1 MTSKPT
7 PLNSLKPVVLTN
19 DAGVA
24 FLRRHPATLDVVTDP
39 SGSGLL
45 RAALHFVDA
54 VEPPPAELWV
64 TPNAG
69 VPERP
74 HDLSFE
80 NDGHAPPYGF
90 WITHPDVL
98 AWTTELTEEERPDWW
113 VKVWL
118 KGG

>member
-1 MTSKPT
+1 MTDTPT
-7 PLNSLKPVVLTN
+7 PLAALKPVVLTD

-24 FLRRHPATLDVVTDP
+24 FLRRHPATREVATGP
-39 SGSGLL
+39 TETGLV
-45 RAALHFVDA
+45 RAALHFIDA
-54 VEPPPAELWV
+54 IEPPDADLWV
-64 TPNAG
+64 MPNAG
-69 VPERP
+69 VPEDRP

-98 AWTTELTEEERPDWW
+98 AWTTEMTEDDRPDWW

-118 KGG
+118 KA

>member
-1 MTSKPT
+1 MTDTPT
-7 PLNSLKPVVLTN
+7 PLAALKPVVLTD

-24 FLRRHPATLDVVTDP
+24 FLRRHPATREVATGP
-39 SGSGLL
+39 TETGLV
-45 RAALHFVDA
+45 RAALHFIDA
-54 VEPPPAELWV
+54 IEPPDADLWV
-64 TPNAG
+64 MPNAD
-69 VPERP
+69 VPEDRP

-98 AWTTELTEEERPDWW
+98 AWTTELTEDDRPDWW

-118 KGG
+118 KA